1 MMRANKLKK
10 YSRKLMLLTKARIA
24 LMSEKKRTRF
34 LAESGLFAGF
44 GKNCRWCS
52 RTIPEE
58 PYMVKLHDNVVIS
71 AKVNFITH
79 DVINDMLARKIG
91 ANPGEQLSEY
101 YMGTIE
107 IFDNVAIGS
116 DSTILYNTR
125 IGPNAII
132 AAGSVVTKN
141 VPEGAIVGGNPA
153 RIIGKTDDLLAKR
166 KKLKD
171 MPLDRDDLEV
181 IMDYFWNNPGAAEK
195 TQGTMTGAP

>member
-1 MMRANKLKK
+1 MF
-10 YSRKLMLLTKARIA
+10 LTKARIT
-24 LMSEKKRTRF
+24 LMNSKKRTHF

-44 GKNCRWCS
+44 GKNCYWCS
-52 RTIPEE
+52 RKIPEE

-71 AKVNFITH
+71 ANVNFITH
-79 DVINDMLARKIG
+79 DIINDMLARKIG

-107 IFDNVAIGS
+107 IFDNVVIGS

-132 AAGSVVTKN
+132 ASGSVVTKD

-153 RIIGKTDDLLAKR
+153 RIIGKTDDLLAR
-166 KKLKD
+166 RRKLKD

-181 IMDYFWNNPGAAEK
+181 IMNYFWKNHINKKQKEV
-195 TQGTMTGAP
+195 

>member
-1 MMRANKLKK
+1 MMRKNKLRK
-10 YSRKLMLLTKARIA
+10 YSRKMMLLTKVRIA
-24 LMSEKKRTRF
+24 LMSSAKRTRF

-44 GKNCRWCS
+44 GKNCYWCS

-58 PYMVKLHDNVVIS
+58 PYMVRLHNNVVIS
-71 AKVNFITH
+71 ANVNFITH
-79 DVINDMLARKIG
+79 DIINDMLARKIG
-91 ANPGEQLSEY
+91 AAPGEKLSEY

-132 AAGSVVTKN
+132 AAGSVVVKD

-153 RIIGKTDDLLAKR
+153 RVIGKTDELIAKR
-166 KKLKD
+166 RKLKD
-171 MPLDRDDLEV
+171 MPLDRDDLRV
-181 IMDYFWNNPGAAEK
+181 IMNYFWKNHTNRKQNE
-195 TQGTMTGAP
+195 

>member
-1 MMRANKLKK
+1 MKK
-10 YSRKLMLLTKARIA
+10 YSRKKMLLTKARIA
-24 LMSEKKRTRF
+24 LMSSAKRTQF
-34 LAESGLFAGF
+34 LAESDLFAGF
-44 GKNCRWCS
+44 GKDCYWCS

-58 PYMVKLHDNVVIS
+58 PYLVRIHDNVVIS
-71 AKVNFITH
+71 ANVNFITH

-91 ANPGEQLSEY
+91 AAPGEEISEY

-132 AAGSVVTKN
+132 AAGSVVVKD

-153 RIIGKTDDLLAKR
+153 RVIGKTDDLLAKR
-166 KKLKD
+166 IKLKD
-171 MPLDRDDLEV
+171 MPIDRDELPV
-181 IMDYFWNNPGAAEK
+181 IMDYFWKNQTNRKPNV
-195 TQGTMTGAP
+195 